1 MTTAPEYRQAILP
14 LVEQEIYNGKIG
26 DETHR
31 CVLLTI
37 VPALPALEP
46 YLEPA
51 IPQGAHI
58 KMILYCIVPTQV
70 CGGPQCRAYVNE
82 PVRPPAGNAQDRAPN
97 DPGSDPED

>member
-1 MTTAPEYRQAILP
+1 MTTAPEYRQAVLP
-14 LVEQEIYNGKIG
+14 LVEQEIRNGKIG

-31 CVLLTI
+31 RVLLTI
-37 VPALPALEP
+37 LPALPALEP

-51 IPQGAHI
+51 ISKGAHI
-58 KMILYCIVPTQV
+58 EVIPCCVVPAQV

-82 PVRPPAGNAQDRAPN
+82 SVRSPAGNAQYRATN